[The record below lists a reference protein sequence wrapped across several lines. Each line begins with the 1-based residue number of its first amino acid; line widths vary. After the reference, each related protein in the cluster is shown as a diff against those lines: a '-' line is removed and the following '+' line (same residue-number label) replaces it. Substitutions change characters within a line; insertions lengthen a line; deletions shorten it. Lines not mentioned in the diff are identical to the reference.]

1 VTEPSDIAADWDL
14 AKRAAGGC
22 EDAWRR
28 IYERTADKLFA
39 FLCYQAGNR
48 EDALDLMQETY
59 LQAQRRLESYRGEAP
74 LGAWLRTI
82 ALRKALDWRRRVL
95 SPMRRTLE
103 LTENTAIVEQSGGG
117 VRFHSEK
124 AALGRALRSLSPQ
137 QRAALLLREWEGLSF
152 REIAAVIGC
161 QENTARVHHTRAK
174 EKMRNRMKDA
184 FGGDPETLPTEG
196 LNEQRI

>member
-1 VTEPSDIAADWDL
+1 MTEPSDIQADWEL
-14 AKRAAGGC
+14 AKRAMDGC
-22 EDAWRR
+22 EEAWRV

-39 FLCYQAGNR
+39 FLCYQSGNR

-103 LTENTAIVEQSGGG
+103 LTENTAIVETERGA

-124 AALGRALRSLSPQ
+124 AALNLALRSLSPQ
-137 QRAALLLREWEGLSF
+137 QRAALLLREWDGLSF
-152 REIAAVIGC
+152 REIAAAIGC

-174 EKMRNRMKDA
+174 EKMRHRMKDA
-184 FGGDPETLPTEG
+184 FASDPEALPTES

>member
-1 VTEPSDIAADWDL
+1 MTEPSDIRTDWDL
-14 AKRAAGGC
+14 ARRAAGGC
-22 EDAWRR
+22 EDAWRQ

-39 FLCYQAGNR
+39 FLCYQSGNR

-59 LQAQRRLESYRGEAP
+59 MQAQRRLESYRGEAP

-82 ALRKALDWRRRVL
+82 ALRKSLDWRRRVL

-103 LTENTAIVEQSGGG
+103 LTENTAIVEQEGEA
-117 VRFHSEK
+117 VQFHSEK
-124 AALGRALRSLSPQ
+124 AALHRALKTLSPQ
-137 QRAALLLREWEGLSF
+137 QRAALLLREWDGLSF
-152 REIAAVIGC
+152 REIATMIGC

-174 EKMRNRMKDA
+174 EKMRDRMKSA
-184 FGGDPETLPTEG
+184 FANDPEALSTES

>member
-1 VTEPSDIAADWDL
+1 MTEPSDIRADWDL
-14 AKRAAGGC
+14 ARQAAGGS
-22 EDAWRR
+22 EDAWRA

-39 FLCYQAGNR
+39 FLCYQSGNR

-74 LGAWLRTI
+74 LGSWLRTI
-82 ALRKALDWRRRVL
+82 ALRKALDWRRRAL

-103 LTENTAIVEQSGGG
+103 LTENSAIAEQAGD
-117 VRFHSEK
+117 VVQFHSEK
-124 AALGRALRSLSPQ
+124 ATLHRALKSLSPQ

-152 REIAAVIGC
+152 REIAAMIGC

-174 EKMRNRMKDA
+174 EKMRDRMKVA
-184 FGGDPETLPTEG
+184 FAGNPEALSTEG